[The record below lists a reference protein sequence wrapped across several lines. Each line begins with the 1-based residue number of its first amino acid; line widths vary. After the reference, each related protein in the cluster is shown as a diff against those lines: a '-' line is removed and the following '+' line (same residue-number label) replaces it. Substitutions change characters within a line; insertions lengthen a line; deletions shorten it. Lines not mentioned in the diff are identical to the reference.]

1 MTEKP
6 QPQEEMTTRYRLT
19 LEFDISV
26 APEFLQSYS
35 DEDELTKAEQ
45 RQLQAQR
52 SLMRALLS
60 DRYRYLLD
68 ELIRK
73 RVLEDADF
81 EVGYEEVKSIARVRD
96 ISEDVLLEAAIDSL
110 STEDQ
115 QYYQDAIDDER
126 FGKDAEDVVNSVE
139 VNLSSA
145 LLEEVEVD
153 NDDGYLEI
161 H

>member
-1 MTEKP
+1 MPEEP
-6 QPQEEMTTRYRLT
+6 QTQEEITTRYRLT
-19 LEFDISV
+19 LEFDVSV
-26 APEFLQSYS
+26 APEILQSYS

-52 SLMRALLS
+52 SLMKALLS

-73 RVLEDADF
+73 HVLEDAEF

-110 STEDQ
+110 SVEDQ
-115 QYYQDAIDDER
+115 QYYQEAIDHER
-126 FGKDAEDVVNSVE
+126 FGKAAEDVVNSVE

-145 LLEEVEVD
+145 LLEEVEID
-153 NDDGYLEI
+153 EEDSYGF
-161 H
+161 